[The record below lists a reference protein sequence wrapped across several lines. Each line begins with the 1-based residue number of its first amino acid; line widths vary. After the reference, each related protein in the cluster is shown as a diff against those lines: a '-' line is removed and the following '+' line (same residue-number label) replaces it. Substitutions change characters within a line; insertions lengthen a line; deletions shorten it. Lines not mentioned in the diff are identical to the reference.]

1 MAGRSCSRM
10 RHALLFLATVLSAQT
25 LRVPTSQYDNLRTG
39 ANVHETVLTPGNV
52 NARQFGKITSL
63 PVDGNVYAQPLY
75 LSHVNVP
82 GKGIHNLLF
91 IATEHESVYA
101 FDADSPAATPIWQV
115 NLLGPNATPLAAA
128 DVQCPFISPELG
140 ITSTPVIDTQ
150 TGTLYVLTRA
160 KRRKNFLSDVEYVQ
174 QLHALAITTGKEK
187 FGGPA
192 EIHAS
197 VSGTGEGSVAGK
209 LSFDPLRENPRA
221 ALLLADGAV
230 YLTWASSCDVRPY
243 YGWIM
248 AYQPHT
254 LRQLAVFNT
263 APDTGESG
271 IWQSDTGPA
280 ADNVGNVYVSTGNGH
295 FDAARAR
302 PHNGDGGDYGD
313 SLLKLRLQ
321 GNRLTLL
328 SYFTP
333 YDQDALNSTDGDL
346 GSGGPLLIPD
356 KTGKQ
361 AIGVVF
367 GGKAGVRYQADPN
380 HLPGFEG
387 AHPSPMVDR
396 IALANGIYG
405 APAYWDGN
413 LYYFGSDD
421 PLKAFTIKQGKV
433 ATAPSSQSSNRS
445 RFSGGTPTV
454 SANGTQDGI
463 VWTLETRAWN
473 RGGNAAIL
481 NAYDARNLAHQL
493 YSSAENPQ
501 RDTPGTALRFTIPTV
516 ANGRVYVGTPK
527 SVAVYGLLGPRR

>member
-1 MAGRSCSRM
+1 M

-25 LRVPTSQYDNLRTG
+25 LRVRTSQYDNLRTG

-52 NARQFGKITSL
+52 NARQFGKIASL

-82 GKGIHNLLF
+82 GKGVHNLLF
-91 IATEHESVYA
+91 IATEHDSVYA
-101 FDADSPAATPIWQV
+101 FDADSPAATPIWHV
-115 NLLGPNATPLAAA
+115 NLLGPNETPLAAG
-128 DVQCPFISPELG
+128 DVQCPFISPEIG
-140 ITSTPVIDTQ
+140 ITSTSVIDTQ

-187 FGGPA
+187 FGGPT

-209 LSFDPLRENPRA
+209 LNFDPLRENPRA
-221 ALLLADGAV
+221 ALLLTGGAV

-248 AYQPHT
+248 AYHPHT

-271 IWQSDTGPA
+271 VWQSDTGPA
-280 ADNVGNVYVSTGNGH
+280 ADSEGNVYVSTGNGH
-295 FDAARAR
+295 FDAATAGR
-302 PHNGDGGDYGD
+302 DYGD
-313 SLLKLRLQ
+313 SLLKFHLQ
-321 GNRLTLL
+321 GNRLSLAG
-328 SYFTP
+328 YFTP
-333 YDQDALNSTDGDL
+333 YDQEALNSTDGDL

-367 GGKAGVRYQADPN
+367 GGKAGVRYEADPN

-387 AHPSPMVDR
+387 AHPSPAVNR
-396 IALANGIYG
+396 IALANGIYA

-413 LYYFGSDD
+413 LYYFGSED
-421 PLKAFTIKQGKV
+421 PLKAFTVKQGKV
-433 ATAPSSQSSNRS
+433 AAVPSSVSAQSS

-454 SANGTQDGI
+454 SADGTQNGI

-473 RGGNAAIL
+473 RGGSPAIL
-481 NAYDARNLAHQL
+481 NAYDARNLVHQL
-493 YSSAENPQ
+493 YSSDENPR

-516 ANGRVYVGTPK
+516 ANGRVYVGTAK
-527 SVAVYGLLGPRR
+527 SVAVYGLLPQR